1 MDQSYHLKGKGELIT
16 NSLIHGTTKL
26 SLNKISCKV
35 ASQMFVKMKSEKPT
49 AEKRMTQANFDE
61 ETIRLT
67 YSIPFKVTKDIRLT
81 ILQFKIIHH
90 ILPTNATLFRDSLIQ
105 HEKCHLCNEKQTL
118 IHLFVTCS
126 FVQTFWTQFALWWN
140 RKHSDSITLSEQNII
155 YGFTQDL
162 PRRLGLN
169 LCLIIAKYY
178 IYTASRREEDY
189 IWEAFFAILKS
200 HLEIEKHKSKSQIS
214 I

>member
-1 MDQSYHLKGKGELIT
+1 
-16 NSLIHGTTKL
+16 
-26 SLNKISCKV
+26 
-35 ASQMFVKMKSEKPT
+35 MFVKMKSEKPT
-49 AEKRMTQANFDE
+49 AEKRMTQANLDE

-67 YSIPFKVTKDIRLT
+67 YSIPFKVTKDIRLA